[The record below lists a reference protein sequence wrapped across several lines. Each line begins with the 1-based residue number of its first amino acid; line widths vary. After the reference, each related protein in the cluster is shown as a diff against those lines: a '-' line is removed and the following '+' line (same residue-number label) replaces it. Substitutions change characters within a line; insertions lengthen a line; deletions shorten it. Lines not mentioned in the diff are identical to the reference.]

1 MVLFIFLVYLLTV
14 IKEINFMIK
23 LVLNHDMV
31 LLDGS
36 AIHPGFSVNA
46 MALGHG

>member
-36 AIHPGFSVNA
+36 AIHTGFSVNA
-46 MALGHG
+46 EKM